1 MIAIRN
7 SLPLLFV
14 QVVYFVHNLVRD
26 IVDEFIHI
34 AVVHV
39 RGKVREL
46 VDDAARRVN
55 FIHAATAGAASC
67 FVFLTE

>member
-14 QVVYFVHNLVRD
+14 QVVNLVRNLARD

-39 RGKVREL
+39 GGEGCEL
-46 VDDAARRVN
+46 IDDAARCVN
-55 FIHAATAGAASC
+55 LIQIAAAGTALC
-67 FVFLTE
+67 FVLVAE